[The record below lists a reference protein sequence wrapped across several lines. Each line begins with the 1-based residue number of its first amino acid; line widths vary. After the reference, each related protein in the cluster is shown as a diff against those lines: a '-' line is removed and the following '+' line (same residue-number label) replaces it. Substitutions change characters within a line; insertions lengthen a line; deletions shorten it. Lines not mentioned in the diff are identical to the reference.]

1 MGGGSEGRRREKC
14 LVTNFKIQQLKKKIA
29 NDNKRHQKFPLAPTV
44 EETAGETEERAS
56 TSLNNL

>member
-1 MGGGSEGRRREKC
+1 MGVAVKEGEKC
-14 LVTNFKIQQLKKKIA
+14 SVTNFKIQQLKKKKIT
-29 NDNKRHQKFPLAPTV
+29 NDNKRQQKFPSAPTV